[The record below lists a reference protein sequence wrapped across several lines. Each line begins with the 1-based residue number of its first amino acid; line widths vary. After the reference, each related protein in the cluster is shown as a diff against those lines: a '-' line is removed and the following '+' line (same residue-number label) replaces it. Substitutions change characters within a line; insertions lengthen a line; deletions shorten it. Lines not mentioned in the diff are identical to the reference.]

1 MKNWDLEIGRWNLG
15 LKNFKDEKKCELE
28 LFRSRI
34 FNNQFLKFVGL
45 EDGPRRMAMQGG
57 AFGYGPKVEYGSN
70 QHSFSWA
77 LSTLAAIAQRTDQPC
92 ITCIE
97 ASHLKR
103 ASSPLLYSQHKM

>member
-1 MKNWDLEIGRWNLG
+1 MWKFGILEIGRWNLG

-57 AFGYGPKVEYGSN
+57 AFGYGPKVGYGSN
-70 QHSFSWA
+70 QHSSSWA
-77 LSTLAAIAQRTDQPC
+77 LDICTPRFKDAQFGLGVIHVGLPY
-92 ITCIE
+92 
-97 ASHLKR
+97 
-103 ASSPLLYSQHKM
+103 SS